1 MFKSSFYTNTEKDEI
16 FCRPQCSTVQ
26 REKCQPSCKPVY
38 WCKKCSSD
46 ILYNNNSP
54 SSQTGFPSSQA
65 GLPFSQTG
73 LPTSQASYPSSQ
85 TGFPSSQV
93 GFSSSQTGLPSG
105 RDYFSASSITTSK
118 VQTEAISVYSSE
130 DYLSPN
136 ADVNT
141 TNENFSSQS
150 LSNPST
156 GSTGEKPESYGN
168 ILIPETLPSQT
179 YPSSEYSS
187 SPGLTSSQSFSDP
200 SSSQSISNSGLLS
213 SQSYSSPNTSSNQES
228 PSPGLKSHS
237 DSRSSQSY
245 QSAITDSPSHDSRA
259 INIPVMVT
267 GTYSGPAQNQQAE
280 FLAGYSNQSGDKAR
294 YTLPSLEL
302 PASGE
307 DPYSEPDQNGDEVF
321 RSKPERNAFLSE
333 DNSQGIVSNPAPGL
347 DTSSLVPPLSF
358 QIDWQPFLPEGIAI
372 PAFNGIAD
380 RLPGWD
386 RPNPKS
392 LENSFEKQS
401 TAADSLNA
409 SDDTEKGEETVKNLS
424 ETVPAPTIGKK
435 EQEFVGGDRQPPII
449 VVAVASPTD
458 SLRDEIDE
466 SLSANS
472 ESEDNNGG
480 RDKFLLLASSSEVRG
495 STSSGFPATW
505 VPRGDINDVINT
517 IPESQVLEYI
527 MKERMKLVNQF
538 FLFISFPNFN
548 SHIEKAC
555 SVNYGAKTDRFVT
568 FVSLKG

>member
-1 MFKSSFYTNTEKDEI
+1 MHVSRIGLIVSVLTKLLKSSFHANAENGEI
-16 FCRPQCSTVQ
+16 FCRPQCSSVQ

-38 WCKKCSSD
+38 WCKKCSSGSTD
-46 ILYNNNSP
+46 LYNNSP
-54 SSQTGFPSSQA
+54 SSQTGFPS
-65 GLPFSQTG
+65 SQTG

-105 RDYFSASSITTSK
+105 RDYFSASSITTSNA
-118 VQTEAISVYSSE
+118 QTEAISVYSNE
-130 DYLSPN
+130 DYRSLN
-136 ADVNT
+136 AGVNPD
-141 TNENFSSQS
+141 NENFSSQS
-150 LSNPST
+150 LFNPN
-156 GSTGEKPESYGN
+156 TGEKPESYGN
-168 ILIPETLPSQT
+168 TLIAETLPIQT
-179 YPSSEYSS
+179 YSSPEYSS
-187 SPGLTSSQSFSDP
+187 SPGHTSSQSFSDP
-200 SSSQSISNSGLLS
+200 SSSQSISNPGVLS
-213 SQSYSSPNTSSNQES
+213 SQSYTSPDTSSNQEL
-228 PSPGLKSHS
+228 PSPGFNAHS

-245 QSAITDSPSHDSRA
+245 QSATIDSPSHQSQA

-267 GTYSGPAQNQQAE
+267 GTYSGPAVQTPGTATAGQQAE
-280 FLAGYSNQSGDKAR
+280 TLAGYSNQSADKAR

-307 DPYSEPDQNGDEVF
+307 DPSSEPDQKRGDEVIH
-321 RSKPERNAFLSE
+321 SKPERNAFLSE
-333 DNSQGIVSNPAPGL
+333 DNSQGIVSDPAPGL

-386 RPNPKS
+386 RPPTKS

-401 TAADSLNA
+401 TAADSIIA
-409 SDDTEKGEETVKNLS
+409 SDETAKGEETFRNLS
-424 ETVPAPTIGKK
+424 ETVPTPTIGKK

-458 SLRDEIDE
+458 SLRDAIDE
-466 SLSANS
+466 SLSAKS

-495 STSSGFPATW
+495 SASPGFPASW

-517 IPESQVLEYI
+517 IPESQVL
-527 MKERMKLVNQF
+527 
-538 FLFISFPNFN
+538 
-548 SHIEKAC
+548 
-555 SVNYGAKTDRFVT
+555 
-568 FVSLKG
+568 

>member
-1 MFKSSFYTNTEKDEI
+1 
-16 FCRPQCSTVQ
+16 
-26 REKCQPSCKPVY
+26 
-38 WCKKCSSD
+38 
-46 ILYNNNSP
+46 LYNNNSP
-54 SSQTGFPSSQA
+54 SSQTGFPSSQSGLPFFSQA
-65 GLPFSQTG
+65 GLPSSQAGLPSSQFGLPASQAGLPTSQTG

-105 RDYFSASSITTSK
+105 RDYFSASSITTSNA
-118 VQTEAISVYSSE
+118 QTEAISVYSSE

-136 ADVNT
+136 ADVNP

-150 LSNPST
+150 LSNPN
-156 GSTGEKPESYGN
+156 TGEKPESYGN
-168 ILIPETLPSQT
+168 TLIAETFPSQT

-187 SPGLTSSQSFSDP
+187 SPGVTSSQSFSDP
-200 SSSQSISNSGLLS
+200 SSSQSISNPEFLS
-213 SQSYSSPNTSSNQES
+213 SHSYSSPDTSSNQEL
-228 PSPGLKSHS
+228 PSLGLNTHS

-245 QSAITDSPSHDSRA
+245 QSAITDSPHQDVQA

-280 FLAGYSNQSGDKAR
+280 ILAGYSNQSGDKAR
-294 YTLPSLEL
+294 YTLPSSEL
-302 PASGE
+302 PASLPALTSGE
-307 DPYSEPDQNGDEVF
+307 DPYSEPDQKSGDEVF

-358 QIDWQPFLPEGIAI
+358 QIDWQPFLPDGIAI
-372 PAFNGIAD
+372 PAFNSIAD

-386 RPNPKS
+386 RPPLSDNPKN

-401 TAADSLNA
+401 TAADALIA
-409 SDDTEKGEETVKNLS
+409 SDETAKGEDTFRNLS
-424 ETVPAPTIGKK
+424 ETFPAPPVGKK
-435 EQEFVGGDRQPPII
+435 EQAFVGGDRQPPII

-472 ESEDNNGG
+472 ESEEKDGG

-495 STSSGFPATW
+495 SASSGFPASW

-517 IPESQVLEYI
+517 IPESQVHYYLQLTLHALYSWCAEI
-527 MKERMKLVNQF
+527 NKQV
-538 FLFISFPNFN
+538 
-548 SHIEKAC
+548 C
-555 SVNYGAKTDRFVT
+555 RF
-568 FVSLKG
+568 S